1 MLLLFPTP
9 KLLFCLVSPFKKKNK
24 FLRSCISKIEQWP
37 INKALFVCLKRELI
51 ILNKT
56 SQNEREHYVID
67 YVIHFLEILLVTRPR
82 QHCFP
87 LRICFHR
94 LPRFY
99 GSQRDLLLGFRFL
112 KKSSRSL
119 LPRDSDVKLLLGF
132 QKNLLIWVASNQ
144 IRLKWLAGARELDW
158 NCIRR
163 QIKKRELARYY
174 F

>member
-1 MLLLFPTP
+1 MRL
-9 KLLFCLVSPFKKKNK
+9 
-24 FLRSCISKIEQWP
+24 IS
-37 INKALFVCLKRELI
+37 
-51 ILNKT
+51 
-56 SQNEREHYVID
+56 
-67 YVIHFLEILLVTRPR
+67 HFLEFWPRVTLYDLFMTLPVYLNRVNPIRIISIIRIRMRLLISATRPR
-82 QHCFP
+82 HHCFP